1 MEFGEILFR
10 LTPELNLSYTCT
22 PKRNFLST
30 VIPLLFL
37 HKKQPLKREN
47 MPDKDVRRFGTFLGV
62 YTPSVLTILGVMMY
76 LRFGWVI
83 GNIGLPL
90 ALLTVMLASSITF
103 ITGLSASAIS
113 TNMRVGVGGEYF
125 MISRSLGMEIG
136 GAIGIPLFLCRT
148 LSLTLYAFGLSES
161 IAFLYP
167 HHWGAPPIT
176 WMTVCIIILIISV
189 AGKSADISL
198 KLQLPVIGAVGV
210 SLIALAAG
218 VLTGG
223 FREPEWIPH
232 FERSA
237 PEGFWFVFAVFFP
250 AVTGFT
256 AGIGMS
262 GDLKNPKKSI
272 PKGTILAVLTGT
284 VVYLIVTLLLGVSGR
299 VSGSELAVI
308 DPNAPPVWTRIAFA
322 GAWLVFPG
330 LWGAILSSAFG
341 SALSGPRVL
350 QALARDGLAPKIFGK
365 TNRSGQPMIATW
377 VTGIIAILAVSLG
390 DLNAVG
396 RWVTIFFLTLYV
408 MINLAAALEKLAGDP
423 YYRPTIHTHWIFSL
437 TGSAGAVAVMFLI
450 SPPVCVSAIAIVMVL
465 FLFLRRWTLKSSM
478 GDVRIGLWTAI
489 ARFSLLKLHHLT
501 WHPRSWRP
509 QILLFAS
516 NPVNRLGLV
525 KLATWFNQ
533 NRGVVTIYRLVQ
545 GDLSEEEVPIPDDHM
560 DLEETLLDHGLV
572 GFCKA
577 SVVRDIESGIIDIA
591 QANGFAGLQANTAM
605 FGWPDDRQGLE
616 RLLRIMRILERLDL
630 STIIARLPD
639 LEGPFLRRRIDIWWR
654 GKQRNGD
661 MMLLLS
667 HLLSLN
673 AEWRNA
679 TIYIRTI
686 INSEK
691 NKEAMRERLESF
703 ISDLRINAEPDL
715 IFNNEKLEF
724 AEIMNRESKNTDVT
738 FLGLKL
744 PEEDGLKGYAD
755 SLFEMARG
763 NSSFIFVRNAS
774 PYRGKLIS

>member
-1 MEFGEILFR
+1 MEHGIR
-10 LTPELNLSYTCT
+10 RMRRTDLTSDIYIFYNPAVSLHRNNL
-22 PKRNFLST
+22 L
-30 VIPLLFL
+30 
-37 HKKQPLKREN
+37 KKGN
-47 MPDKDVRRFGTFLGV
+47 MTDQSVRRFGTFLGV

-76 LRFGWVI
+76 LRFGWVV

-90 ALLTVMLASSITF
+90 SLFTVLLASSITF

-125 MISRSLGMEIG
+125 MISRSLGMDIG

-167 HHWGAPPIT
+167 QQWGVPPIT
-176 WMTVCIIILIISV
+176 LMTIIIIVLIISV

-198 KLQLPVIGAVGV
+198 KLQLPIMGAVGL
-210 SLIALAAG
+210 SLIALATG

-223 FREPEWIPH
+223 FHEPEWVPH

-237 PEGFWFVFAVFFP
+237 PGGFWYVFAVFFP

-262 GDLKNPKKSI
+262 GDLKDPKKSI
-272 PKGTILAVLTGT
+272 PKGTMFAVITGTLVYLLVTFLLGTSAKISGDELAVL
-284 VVYLIVTLLLGVSGR
+284 
-299 VSGSELAVI
+299 
-308 DPNAPPVWTRIAFA
+308 DPNAPPIWARIALA
-322 GAWLVFPG
+322 GPWLIFPG
-330 LWGAILSSAFG
+330 MWGAILSSAFG

-350 QALARDGLAPKIFGK
+350 QALARDGLFPKILAK
-365 TNRSGQPMIATW
+365 ASRSGQPMIATW
-377 VTGIIAILAVSLG
+377 VTGIIAIIAVALG

-423 YYRPTIHTHWIFSL
+423 YYRPTIRLHWTVSL
-437 TGSAGAVAVMFLI
+437 LGSAGAVAVMFLI
-450 SPPVCVSAIAIVMVL
+450 SPSVCMSSIGIVTVL
-465 FLFLRRWTLKSSM
+465 FLFMRRWTLKSSM

-489 ARFSLLKLHHLT
+489 ARFSLLKLRQQT

-516 NPVNRLGLV
+516 NPTNRLGLV
-525 KLATWFNQ
+525 RLATWFNQ
-533 NRGVVTIYRLVQ
+533 NRGVVTIYRLIK
-545 GDLSEEEVPIPDDHM
+545 GDLRKNNVPIPNDHM

-577 SVVRDIESGIIDIA
+577 SVVSDIESGIINIA
-591 QANGFAGLQANTAM
+591 QANGFAGLQGNTAM
-605 FGWPDDRQGLE
+605 FGWPDNVAGLE
-616 RLLRIMRILERLDL
+616 KLLKITTILERLDM
-630 STIIARLPD
+630 STLIARLPN

-673 AEWRNA
+673 SEWRSSR
-679 TIYIRTI
+679 IYIRTI

-691 NKEAMRERLESF
+691 NRDTMREKLESL
-703 ISDLRINAEPDL
+703 ISDLRIEAEPD
-715 IFNNEKLEF
+715 IIINSEKLEF
-724 AEIMNRESKNTDVT
+724 AEIVHKESVNSDVT
-738 FLGLKL
+738 FLGMRL
-744 PEEDGLKGYAD
+744 PEEDRLKEYAET
-755 SLFEMARG
+755 LFKVAKG

-774 PYRGKLIS
+774 QYRGKLIS

>member
-1 MEFGEILFR
+1 
-10 LTPELNLSYTCT
+10 
-22 PKRNFLST
+22 
-30 VIPLLFL
+30 
-37 HKKQPLKREN
+37 

-76 LRFGWVI
+76 LRFGWVV

-90 ALLTVMLASSITF
+90 ALFTVILASSITF

-167 HHWGAPPIT
+167 HQWGVTSIA

-198 KLQLPVIGAVGV
+198 KLQIPIMGAVGL
-210 SLIALAAG
+210 SLIALVIG

-223 FREPEWIPH
+223 FEEPEWTPH

-237 PEGFWFVFAVFFP
+237 KQGFWFVFAVFFP

-262 GDLKNPKKSI
+262 GDLREPKKSI
-272 PKGTILAVLTGT
+272 PKGTVLAVITGT
-284 VVYLIVTLLLGVSGR
+284 VIYLFVSFLLGVSGKI
-299 VSGSELAVI
+299 SGSELAVL

-322 GAWLVFPG
+322 GPWLVFPG
-330 LWGAILSSAFG
+330 MWGAILSSAFG

-350 QALARDGLAPKIFGK
+350 QALARDGLAPKILGE
-365 TNRSGQPMIATW
+365 TSRSGQPMIATW
-377 VTGIIAILAVSLG
+377 VTGIIAIIAVGLG

-423 YYRPTIHTHWIFSL
+423 YYRPTIRVHWIISL
-437 TGSAGAVAVMFLI
+437 IGSAGAVAVMFLI
-450 SPPVCVSAIAIVMVL
+450 SPPVCVSAIAIVAVL
-465 FLFLRRWTLKSSM
+465 FIFLRRRALKSSM

-525 KLATWFNQ
+525 RLATWFNQ
-533 NRGVVTIYRLVQ
+533 NRGVVTIYRLIQ
-545 GDLSEEEVPIPDDHM
+545 GDLNKEDIPIKNNHM
-560 DLEETLLDHGLV
+560 DLEEILLDHGLV

-577 SVVRDIESGIIDIA
+577 SVVRDIESGIINIA

-605 FGWPDDRQGLE
+605 FGWPDNRQGLK
-616 RLLRIMRILERLDL
+616 RLLRIMTILERLDL
-630 STIIARLPD
+630 STIITRLPN
-639 LEGPFLRRRIDIWWR
+639 LEGPFLHRRIDIWWR

-661 MMLLLS
+661 MMLLLA

-673 AEWRNA
+673 TEWRNA
-679 TIYIRTI
+679 NIYIRTI

-691 NKEAMRERLESF
+691 NKEAMRERLESL
-703 ISDLRINAEPDL
+703 ISDLRIKAEPNL
-715 IFNNEKLEF
+715 IINNEKLGF
-724 AEIMNRESKNTDVT
+724 AEIMYRESKNTDVT

-744 PEEDGLKGYAD
+744 PEEDGLHEYAD
-755 SLFEMARG
+755 SLFQIARG
-763 NSSFIFVRNAS
+763 SSSFIFVRNAS
-774 PYRGKLIS
+774 PYRGKLIL

>member
-1 MEFGEILFR
+1 
-10 LTPELNLSYTCT
+10 
-22 PKRNFLST
+22 
-30 VIPLLFL
+30 
-37 HKKQPLKREN
+37 
-47 MPDKDVRRFGTFLGV
+47 
-62 YTPSVLTILGVMMY
+62 MMY

-83 GNIGLPL
+83 GNVGLPL
-90 ALLTVMLASSITF
+90 ALFTVILASSITF
-103 ITGLSASAIS
+103 ITGLSASAIA

-167 HHWGAPPIT
+167 HQWGAAPIT

-189 AGKSADISL
+189 AGKSANISL
-198 KLQLPVIGAVGV
+198 KLQLPIMGAVGL
-210 SLIALAAG
+210 SLIALVTG

-223 FREPEWIPH
+223 FDEPEWTPH

-237 PEGFWFVFAVFFP
+237 PQGFWFVFAVFFP

-262 GDLKNPKKSI
+262 GDLKEPKKSI
-272 PKGTILAVLTGT
+272 PKGTILAVITGT
-284 VVYLIVTLLLGVSGR
+284 VVYLCVTFLLGVSGR
-299 VSGSELAVI
+299 ISGTELAVI

-322 GAWLVFPG
+322 GPWLVFPG
-330 LWGAILSSAFG
+330 MWGAILSSAFG

-350 QALARDGLAPKIFGK
+350 QALARDGLAPKMFGK
-365 TNRSGQPMIATW
+365 TSRSGEPMIATW
-377 VTGIIAILAVSLG
+377 VTGIIAIVAVGLG

-396 RWVTIFFLTLYV
+396 RWVTIIFLTLYV

-423 YYRPTIHTHWIFSL
+423 YYRPTIRVHWIFSL
-437 TGSAGAVAVMFLI
+437 MGSAGAVAVMFLI
-450 SPPVCVSAIAIVMVL
+450 SPPVCVSAMVIVLTL
-465 FLFLRRWTLKSSM
+465 FIFLRRWTLKSSM
-478 GDVRIGLWTAI
+478 GDVRVGLWTAI
-489 ARFSLLKLHHLT
+489 ARFSLLKLRHLT

-525 KLATWFNQ
+525 RLATWFNQ
-533 NRGVVTIYRLVQ
+533 NRGVVTVYRLVQ
-545 GDLSEEEVPIPDDHM
+545 GDLNEEEAPIPNDRM
-560 DLEETLLDHGLV
+560 DLEETLLDQGLV
-572 GFCKA
+572 GFCKT
-577 SVVRDIESGIIDIA
+577 SVVNDIESGIIDIA

-605 FGWPDDRQGLE
+605 FGWPDNRQGLE
-616 RLLRIMRILERLDL
+616 RLLRVMRILERLEL
-630 STIIARLPD
+630 STIIARLPN

-673 AEWRNA
+673 TEWRNA
-679 TIYIRTI
+679 NIYIRTI

-691 NKEAMRERLESF
+691 NREAMRERLESF
-703 ISDLRINAEPDL
+703 ISDLRINAEADL
-715 IFNNEKLEF
+715 IVNNKHLGF
-724 AEIMNRESKNTDVT
+724 AEIMNRESQNTDVT

-744 PEEDGLKGYAD
+744 PEEDDLDGYAE
-755 SLFEMARG
+755 SLFRMAKG